1 MTQASIASPPLTA
14 RPLRCRNCGAER
26 AAAPIAI
33 CEECLGPL
41 DPVYEPAPP
50 LPARETIA
58 GRAPSLWRY
67 KEWLPFDGDPVW
79 SLDTG
84 FTPLVDAP
92 ALARRFGVARVWVK
106 NDTVSHPSLSFKD
119 RVVAAAINAAAA
131 FGLDT
136 IGCASTGNLANAVAA
151 HAARAGLTAWIFIPE
166 ELETAKVVGTSVYG
180 SRPARPGWSRA
191 VCLGCTALRRRA
203 ARRSCGWSSA
213 AASSSR
219 SCHAPSAARSR
230 SATPRTGRSP
240 RGRFGRPAVGPRRS
254 ATPSSSRES
263 AFSRRTPAFSRRR
276 RAASP
281 PPPPWRSRGTA
292 GSGQRTRSSCA

>member
-1 MTQASIASPPLTA
+1 MTYASIASPTLTA

-41 DPVYEPAPP
+41 DPVYEPGRP
-50 LPARETIA
+50 LPDRQTIA

-67 KEWLPFDGDPVW
+67 REWLPFDGEPAL

-92 ALARRFGVARVWVK
+92 ALARRLGVARAWIK

-151 HAARAGLTAWIFIPE
+151 HAARAGLAAWIFIPDD
-166 ELETAKVVGTSVYG
+166 LEIGRS
-180 SRPARPGWSRA
+180 S
-191 VCLGCTALRRRA
+191 
-203 ARRSCGWSSA
+203 ARRSTARISCVSA
-213 AASSSR
+213 ATTTMSIGCARR
-219 SCHAPSAARSR
+219 SPIDSVGAWSTSTCAATTARDRRRSR
-230 SATPRTGRSP
+230 SRL
-240 RGRFGRPAVGPRRS
+240 
-254 ATPSSSRES
+254 PSN
-263 AFSRRTPAFSRRR
+263 
-276 RAASP
+276 
-281 PPPPWRSRGTA
+281 
-292 GSGQRTRSSCA
+292 